1 MRTTDKEGVKRQIP
15 GISSLPFTGPYPTFE
30 AFAASKPDRACM
42 DDSAAKAEL
51 VSLRTKFFYGL
62 GSVAFGIKDNGFQT
76 ILLLFYNQVIG
87 LPGPLV
93 GLAIAIALLVD
104 AFLDPIVG
112 QISDNFH
119 SRWGRR
125 HPFMYASALPVAIS
139 YLLLWN
145 PPHWSQHALFFYLLV
160 VAIVVRTFITFYE
173 IPSAAL
179 APELSEDYD
188 QRTSF
193 IGFRLFFGWYGGL
206 TMLFLAYAVFLQPDA
221 AHKVGQLNAAGYSR
235 YGITAAIIMFVSIL
249 ISARGTH
256 RFIPYFRNPPVRQV
270 SMMQYT
276 RETFASMAN
285 KAFLILMVS
294 GIIFY
299 FATGVVFAL
308 SIYINTY
315 FWQLS
320 AAQVSVLTLS
330 SFVAVFFSF
339 IIALPFSKWLGKK
352 RASMWM
358 FVVGILVVSAPLAF
372 GLMGLFPPRGSSAL
386 VVLLFAFGVV
396 GAGLAIGSSILL
408 VSMLADVVE
417 DSELKTG
424 RRSEGLFFAGAS
436 FMQKCASGLG
446 LLGSGLILSAAHFP
460 AHAVPGHIAP
470 EIVRHF
476 ALIYLPV
483 TTILY
488 LIAMAII
495 GLYPISRESHNENLR
510 KLASEVAQAGEPVDM
525 GVEP

>member
-1 MRTTDKEGVKRQIP
+1 MND
-15 GISSLPFTGPYPTFE
+15 
-30 AFAASKPDRACM
+30 A
-42 DDSAAKAEL
+42 AAKVEL
-51 VSLRTKFFYGL
+51 VSLRTKLFYGF

-93 GLAIAIALLVD
+93 GLAIALALVAD

-125 HPFMYASALPVAIS
+125 HPFMYASALPVAVS

-145 PPHWSQHALFFYLLV
+145 PPHWSQQALFWYLLV

-173 IPSAAL
+173 IPSSAL
-179 APELSEDYD
+179 APELTDDYD

-193 IGFRLFFGWYGGL
+193 LSFRLFFGWYGGL

-221 AHKVGQLNAAGYSR
+221 MHKVGQLNPDGYSH
-235 YGITAAIIMFVSIL
+235 YGIVAAMIMFAAIL

-256 RFIPYFRNPPVRQV
+256 RFIPSFRTPPQRKV
-270 SMMQYT
+270 SMAQYAGEMFT
-276 RETFASMAN
+276 SLGNR
-285 KAFLILMVS
+285 AFLILMLS
-294 GIIFY
+294 GILFY
-299 FATGVVFAL
+299 LATGLVFAL
-308 SIYINTY
+308 GIYINTY
-315 FWQLS
+315 FWELS
-320 AAQVSVLTLS
+320 SAQVSILTLAN
-330 SFVAVFFSF
+330 FIAVFLSF
-339 IIALPFSKWLGKK
+339 LMAMPLSRRFGKK
-352 RASMWM
+352 HAAMVM
-358 FVVGILVVSAPLAF
+358 FVVGIGVALAPL
-372 GLMGLFPPRGSSAL
+372 LLRLVGLFPVNGSPL
-386 VVLLFAFGVV
+386 LLPLLFLFMVF

-424 RRSEGLFFAGAS
+424 RRSEGLFFAGSS

-446 LLGSGLILSAAHFP
+446 LLASGFILSAAHFP
-460 AHAVPGHIAP
+460 AHAVPGHVAP
-470 EIVRHF
+470 QIVRDF
-476 ALIYLPV
+476 VLIYAPG
-483 TTILY
+483 TMALY
-488 LIAMAII
+488 LIAMAIV
-495 GLYPISRESHNENLR
+495 GLYPISRESHEENLR

>member
-1 MRTTDKEGVKRQIP
+1 MND
-15 GISSLPFTGPYPTFE
+15 
-30 AFAASKPDRACM
+30 A
-42 DDSAAKAEL
+42 AAKAEL
-51 VSLRTKFFYGL
+51 VSLRTKLFYGS
-62 GSVAFGIKDNGFQT
+62 GSIAFGIKDNGFQT

-93 GLAIAIALLVD
+93 GLAIALALLID
-104 AFLDPIVG
+104 AFLDPLVG

-145 PPHWSQHALFFYLLV
+145 PPHWSQHALFLYLLA
-160 VAIVVRTFITFYE
+160 VAIVVRAFITFYE
-173 IPSAAL
+173 IPSSAL
-179 APELSEDYD
+179 APELTDDYD

-193 IGFRLFFGWYGGL
+193 ISFRLFFGWYGGL
-206 TMLFLAYAVFLQPDA
+206 TMLFLAYAVFLKPDA
-221 AHKVGQLNAAGYSR
+221 THTVGQLNATGYSR
-235 YGITAAIIMFVSIL
+235 YGIVAAIIMFLSIL
-249 ISARGTH
+249 ISTRGTH
-256 RFIPYFRNPPVRQV
+256 RFIPQFRTPPVRHV
-270 SMMQYT
+270 SMTQYAG
-276 RETFASMAN
+276 EMFASMKN
-285 KAFLILMVS
+285 PAFLILMLS
-294 GIIFY
+294 GIVFY
-299 FATGVVFAL
+299 LATGLVFAL
-308 SIYINTY
+308 GIYVNTY
-315 FWQLS
+315 FWELS
-320 AAQVSVLTLS
+320 ATQISILTLAN
-330 SFVAVFFSF
+330 FLAVFLAFM
-339 IIALPFSKWLGKK
+339 IALPLSRRFGKK
-352 RASMWM
+352 NAARVM
-358 FVVGILVVSAPLAF
+358 FVVGILFLLTPLELRLF
-372 GLMGLFPPRGSSAL
+372 GLFPANGSPIL
-386 VVLLFAFGVV
+386 LPLLFAFSVV
-396 GAGLAIGSSILL
+396 GAGLAIGSSTLL

-446 LLGSGLILSAAHFP
+446 LLASGLILSTAHFP
-460 AHAVPGHIAP
+460 AHAIPGHVAP
-470 EIVRHF
+470 AIVRNF

-495 GLYPISRESHNENLR
+495 GLYPISRESHIENLR